1 LRIHDLRHTAASSA
15 IRAGGHPKE
24 ISEMLGHA
32 NISITM
38 DRYGHLF
45 PSRQKELAEAMAQLR
60 PEGEVMRMEK

>member
-1 LRIHDLRHTAASSA
+1 M
-15 IRAGGHPKE
+15 E

-38 DRYGHLF
+38 DRYGHLVF
-45 PSRQKELAEAMAQLR
+45 SRQKELAEAMAQLR